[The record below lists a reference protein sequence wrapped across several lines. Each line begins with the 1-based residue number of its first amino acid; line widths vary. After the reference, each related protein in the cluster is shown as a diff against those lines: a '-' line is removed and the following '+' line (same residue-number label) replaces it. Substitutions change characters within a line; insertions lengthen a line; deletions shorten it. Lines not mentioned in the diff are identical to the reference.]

1 MMHAWNWV
9 TSASVRAKGISLR
22 MPRRV
27 ENNHLYGFWWKSIRN
42 WLPGRLILAPLASS
56 MAMSVIPTIVQSCSL
71 LHTVANHFFPPRSG
85 SKKWAFQQLLRPVR
99 QCHTRLHTSCMITF
113 RPPNYKASF
122 VGATISFLIM
132 SCRLIIDT
140 TWWNAKESPR
150 SEHPFWL
157 ISTLYNV
164 GVRPLLAPLFSPASL
179 RKHCTGNQCHH
190 QLHKHPYAWSRRRIS
205 TPRAPTFPVSSSPAA
220 ITNQPKPAKCLV
232 SFSAP

>member
-1 MMHAWNWV
+1 MGFDGKVSETGFLGVWFWLSWHPVWLWAWYQQLCRAAACCTQWPT
-9 TSASVRAKGISLR
+9 TSFR
-22 MPRRV
+22 
-27 ENNHLYGFWWKSIRN
+27 
-42 WLPGRLILAPLASS
+42 
-56 MAMSVIPTIVQSCSL
+56 
-71 LHTVANHFFPPRSG
+71 PRSG

-122 VGATISFLIM
+122 VGATISFLFM

-190 QLHKHPYAWSRRRIS
+190 QLHKHPYAWSRRRIP